1 MWEEDGFEVHVM
13 LKMECMHSRL
23 LKLSLV
29 TSVNL
34 VEPTGKGTRSP
45 ADAEQEAEA
54 TSILRSCA
62 SHVDEGLCELP
73 VKETAMQRLN
83 LSPFVRSFVR

>member
-1 MWEEDGFEVHVM
+1 MFVIHVI

-23 LKLSLV
+23 QVLKTSLV
-29 TSVNL
+29 TSVNS

-73 VKETAMQRLN
+73 VKETVMQRLN
-83 LSPFVRSFVR
+83 LNPFVRSFVR